1 MCLIKAVS
9 CLSKLPIFSV
19 RNIQYSNL
27 NNTRV
32 SYQDSFDLTYNS
44 RPFLHNNVCFM
55 EIDTNP
61 DAKASTKQFIQNICG
76 SDSEETSFPQGP
88 VFSSDACWTEFRS
101 FCLLSFF
108 RLLINSRDIVA
119 RLRPGWSSLISVLSS
134 WGLNQETTHTTM
146 RHRLLKMVEDY
157 KWHTLLQLL
166 CHFWSCQR
174 INAQRSAW
182 QPLPSNQEK
191 RESLL
196 HPVPFPSLY
205 SRLFL
210 STMSLFN
217 PQSSFAFLFN
227 VPHLLL
233 SVMLHIG
240 LFLWVSSF
248 LKCTSPLLT
257 LFSSLLPSPLSLS
270 SLFWLSLSP
279 SDAVCWA
286 NESQGN

>member
-1 MCLIKAVS
+1 MFASWKLILIQMPRPVQNSLYKIFVVLIAKKLLSPRGLCLVQMHVEQNS
-9 CLSKLPIFSV
+9 
-19 RNIQYSNL
+19 
-27 NNTRV
+27 
-32 SYQDSFDLTYNS
+32 DL
-44 RPFLHNNVCFM
+44 FV
-55 EIDTNP
+55 
-61 DAKASTKQFIQNICG
+61 
-76 SDSEETSFPQGP
+76 
-88 VFSSDACWTEFRS
+88 
-101 FCLLSFF
+101 FCLFF

-119 RLRPGWSSLISVLSS
+119 HLRPGWSSLISVLSS

-166 CHFWSCQR
+166 CHFWSYQR

-205 SRLFL
+205 SHLFL